1 MLFIFIN
8 HSTGINMNKVKFN
21 THSLNQVNID
31 RLPAYYKFYK
41 AKPDDDGFIYPGFTV
56 LKMLVSFSRINKNA
70 ASILT
75 SNEELIAAILA
86 ERTLTN
92 SDMSYINHANN
103 TFINSIIAL
112 TT

>member
-1 MLFIFIN
+1 MLFIFSN

-21 THSLNQVNID
+21 THNLNQVNLD

-41 AKPDDDGFIYPGFTV
+41 IKPDDDGFIYPRFTV
-56 LKMLVSFSRINKNA
+56 LKILIAFSRLNNNA
-70 ASILT
+70 ACILT
-75 SNEELIAAILA
+75 DNEELIAAILA
-86 ERTLTN
+86 ERTLTT

-103 TFINSIIAL
+103 AFINSIIAL